1 MKKAKNGPGGGACIV
16 RKTITIRRDI
26 LELAQA
32 LADRHFGGNLSAFF
46 ASRIMHDHSCGRCH
60 VREAGRV
67 GELAAEVSK
76 KSGADLSKDI
86 SLLADEFKPPIH
98 AQKREL

>member
-1 MKKAKNGPGGGACIV
+1 MKKAKNSRSGGVCIT

-32 LADRHFGGNLSAFF
+32 FADRHFGGNLSAFF
-46 ASRIMHDHSCGRCH
+46 ASRIMHDNLCGQCH
-60 VREAGRV
+60 VREAGHV
-67 GELAAEVSK
+67 GELAAEASK
-76 KSGADLSKDI
+76 KSGVDLSKEI
-86 SLLADEFKPPIH
+86 SRLADEFKPPIH